1 MRHGELIA
9 AVGLLALLGTAPAL
23 AQTQSAAGDMGNN
36 SGGIGV
42 PALSLGGAAEVDE
55 ATAEKRREIE
65 AAYKRATKSQPAQA
79 AASNDPWAN
88 MRGDEAKP
96 AAKPAARTAQKKKPA
111 Q

>member
-1 MRHGELIA
+1 MA
-9 AVGLLALLGTAPAL
+9 AGLVTLLAAAPAV

-36 SGGIGV
+36 SGGGLGV

-79 AASNDPWAN
+79 AAVNEPWAN
-88 MRGDEAKP
+88 MRGADEAKP